1 MIKRYI
7 RIVFIALCGVLYFFV
22 ALLSGVVKL
31 LTIVCLFAVLAGLAT
46 FYDGSMPELRFMLWV
61 GLLPL
66 PFLLGFHFLHYVLAK
81 RFEQP
86 GETYIVTR
94 V

>member
-7 RIVFIALCGVLYFFV
+7 RVVFFALSGVLYFFV

-46 FYDGSMPELRFMLWV
+46 FYDGSMPELRFVLWA

-66 PFLLGFHFLHYVLAK
+66 PFFIGFHYLHYVLAK
-81 RFEQP
+81 RFERP
-86 GETYIVTR
+86 RETYIVTR
-94 V
+94 I